1 MGCQYFNL
9 SSQGNDYN
17 FLFRNGLYLGKKTML
32 AKHIE
37 NKISCLQILRA
48 DVRL

>member
-17 FLFRNGLYLGKKTML
+17 FLFRNGLYFGKKND
-32 AKHIE
+32 ACKHIE
-37 NKISCLQILRA
+37 NKIPRLQILRA